1 MGITEGHTG
10 TSKTQGH
17 RGTQETPEAPELIAS
32 QRNGS
37 HLNAV
42 ITNGLDYKKGGEV
55 LYSITNSTTGKYCS
69 VAFI

>member
-10 TSKTQGH
+10 TSRTQGH
-17 RGTQETPEAPELIAS
+17 KGTQGDTGGHKGTQETPEAPELIAS

-42 ITNGLDYKKGGEV
+42 ITNGLDYKK
-55 LYSITNSTTGKYCS
+55 
-69 VAFI
+69 